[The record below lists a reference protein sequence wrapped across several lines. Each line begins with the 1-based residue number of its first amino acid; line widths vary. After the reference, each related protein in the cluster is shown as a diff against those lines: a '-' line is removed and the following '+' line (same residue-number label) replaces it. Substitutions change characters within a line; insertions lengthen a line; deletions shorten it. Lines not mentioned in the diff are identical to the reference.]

1 MLASTEIPVRK
12 LRRRFGGYR
21 RSDVEAVFDEI
32 AAGSRSVSDECATLR
47 DRLGTL
53 EADLGERRKLD
64 ARIREILVAA
74 HRDVERRRRETR
86 VEADAILATAQE
98 GTAKPGESSREEQAR
113 LVALIDGMHE
123 LEQELRASARAVIF
137 EALRRLDAHDATELA
152 VKAPPEPVVEEPE
165 PSEQPVTP
173 EPALTRKP
181 EPSPVVE
188 PAAGPF
194 VDEDTLTVEPVPEP
208 SRAHGRRSILLSLAI
223 LTVGAG
229 IAIGIWQLADRDEG
243 ARSAPQ
249 ASSFEPITAEAAS
262 PPPLTGS
269 GPPVTAETL
278 PVDEAVPP
286 APRKA
291 KLALRAAGGDCWVS
305 VRARSANG
313 GLLYEGFLYAGEAR
327 TFVARRLWL
336 RVGNPANLEATLNG
350 TGVDLPSGTA
360 DLIVTR
366 TRVRTV
372 ALG

>member
-1 MLASTEIPVRK
+1 MLASTEIPARK

-21 RSDVEAVFDEI
+21 RSDVEAVFGEI
-32 AAGSRSVSDECATLR
+32 AAGSRSVSDECAILR

-64 ARIREILVAA
+64 ARIRKILVAA
-74 HRDVERRRRETR
+74 HRDLERRRRETR
-86 VEADAILATAQE
+86 VEADAILATAHE
-98 GTAKPGESSREEQAR
+98 STAKAGESSREERAR

-123 LEQELRASARAVIF
+123 LEQELRASARAVIL
-137 EALRRLDAHDATELA
+137 EALRRLDADDAAELA
-152 VKAPPEPVVEEPE
+152 VEAPPEPVVEEPE
-165 PSEQPVTP
+165 PSELPVTP
-173 EPALTRKP
+173 EPAVTLKP
-181 EPSPVVE
+181 EPSPAVE
-188 PAAGPF
+188 PAAEPS
-194 VDEDTLTVEPVPEP
+194 VDEDTLPVEPVPVP
-208 SRAHGRRSILLSLAI
+208 SRAHGKRSILLSLAI
-223 LTVGAG
+223 LAVGAG

-249 ASSFEPITAEAAS
+249 ASSVEPITAEPA
-262 PPPLTGS
+262 PPQATGS
-269 GPPVTAETL
+269 GPPVTAETP

-286 APRKA
+286 VPRKA